1 MYWLSVFSCRV
12 RATSYSPELIIANI
26 SRGFRMK
33 ALLFVLLRS
42 FEFELAVDPATVS
55 KAHSGITR
63 PVISSEEEEN
73 RMPLLVRPYRS

>member
-1 MYWLSVFSCRV
+1 
-12 RATSYSPELIIANI
+12 
-26 SRGFRMK
+26 MK

-42 FEFELAVDPATVS
+42 FEFELAVDPVTVS